1 MENGARASVHG
12 HDGRRSP
19 KRRWQEPEKEPERE
33 KVKERKRPRW
43 RCRRGKSPAEHGTPG
58 AAPHTWP
65 RPCLPTG
72 PFWLLAPSGVLR
84 RQCMLRTVPYSLL
97 DITTVTALPTSRC
110 TCTQHALTT
119 AQSRGQ
125 ARPGPDPH
133 AAPDRQPYSAIAC
146 APAKPVSR
154 RLFRSALQAP
164 VSIIYT
170 SPGTVDTRS
179 IDLLTVVQRFA
190 DASASQ
196 PSPSAGLTPSG
207 CPALVI
213 V

>member
-43 RCRRGKSPAEHGTPG
+43 RCRRGKSPAQHGTSG
-58 AAPHTWP
+58 AAPHTSP

-97 DITTVTALPTSRC
+97 DITTVTALPTPRC

-119 AQSRGQ
+119 AQRAADRPVPVPIHTRRPIVSPTRRSSVLPPSRSLDGCFDRSSKHLYRSYTHPQ
-125 ARPGPDPH
+125 GP
-133 AAPDRQPYSAIAC
+133 
-146 APAKPVSR
+146 
-154 RLFRSALQAP
+154 
-164 VSIIYT
+164 
-170 SPGTVDTRS
+170 
-179 IDLLTVVQRFA
+179 
-190 DASASQ
+190 
-196 PSPSAGLTPSG
+196 
-207 CPALVI
+207 
-213 V
+213 